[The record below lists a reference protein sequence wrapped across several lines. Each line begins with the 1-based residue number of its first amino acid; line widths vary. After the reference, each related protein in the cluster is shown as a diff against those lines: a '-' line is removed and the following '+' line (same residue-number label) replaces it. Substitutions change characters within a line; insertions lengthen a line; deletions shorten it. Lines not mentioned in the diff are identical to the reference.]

1 MRGKLAVNWGSSVA
15 SNLKSTSGAHLVLS
29 NLPTVFTNKKSTRT
43 PPQMSVNYRKKSVLK
58 SQPGTYRN
66 GLINDCII
74 WFIYIKLLKIRSQYV
89 VLNSRTTH
97 TILNHTL
104 MWQEVSQFLK
114 NLLQAQT
121 VCKFAKKCRIKVIF
135 LIWGLILFITDFN
148 KLHILLLGLVEWRIK
163 FENVEKSKYKRVIF
177 EKQTFHENPW
187 FSTYS
192 FSTARIS

>member
-66 GLINDCII
+66 GLINGCI
-74 WFIYIKLLKIRSQYV
+74 IYIKRLKIRSQYV
-89 VLNSRTTH
+89 VLNSRTTR

-104 MWQEVSQFLK
+104 MWQEVSQSVF
-114 NLLQAQT
+114 
-121 VCKFAKKCRIKVIF
+121 KKTFYKHKPFVNSRK
-135 LIWGLILFITDFN
+135 
-148 KLHILLLGLVEWRIK
+148 
-163 FENVEKSKYKRVIF
+163 NVE
-177 EKQTFHENPW
+177 
-187 FSTYS
+187 
-192 FSTARIS
+192 